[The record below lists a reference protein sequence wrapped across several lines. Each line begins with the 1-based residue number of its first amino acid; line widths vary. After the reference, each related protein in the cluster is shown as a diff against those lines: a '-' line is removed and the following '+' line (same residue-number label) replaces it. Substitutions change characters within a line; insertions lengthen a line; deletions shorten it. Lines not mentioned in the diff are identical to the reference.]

1 MPPESD
7 ADHFYLG
14 VACDECMTT
23 GRTDGFGAGF
33 SGHLKAGGRL
43 PGARVRRILAS
54 ASTDDVL
61 SMKTKISA
69 HFEPFFGCSLRDL
82 IIDAQT

>member
-1 MPPESD
+1 MRLFGILCRRRIVPPESD

-33 SGHLKAGGRL
+33 SGHLTAG
-43 PGARVRRILAS
+43 
-54 ASTDDVL
+54 
-61 SMKTKISA
+61 
-69 HFEPFFGCSLRDL
+69 
-82 IIDAQT
+82 